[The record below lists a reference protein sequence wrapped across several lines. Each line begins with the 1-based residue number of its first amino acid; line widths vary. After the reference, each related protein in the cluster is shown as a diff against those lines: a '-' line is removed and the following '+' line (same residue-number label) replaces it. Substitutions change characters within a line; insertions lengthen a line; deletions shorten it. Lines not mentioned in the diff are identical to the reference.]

1 MSGSHAWQVAILT
14 HESTEIPFEET
25 IANLLTQFFVS
36 LGVRLHTSI
45 LVEGLESLVGQKR
58 GQTGDRLT
66 VVDHRGYKKEC
77 VASTTQFLRQ
87 DSEVVIALCHG
98 MRSSAMGPA
107 RLCFS
112 CNGRLDTTSKN
123 MVYAKKN
130 EIQPGTVTLHSVIGD
145 CKLAI
150 LLVCQGAE
158 LLQTYIQ
165 AYGDQPHP
173 DILICSGG
181 PVIGFIAV
189 EIYMVLLVN
198 ILDSQ
203 IDVRGSDN
211 FIDKQSHIPLLPN
224 VVYTNV
230 RAAIEKIF
238 QIVKLF
244 KDDHTGF
251 WRYLQHVGCV
261 TDNADEKDRQELP
274 YPRARLG
281 PKSRFRVYG
290 RTCTY
295 DMAVNVLRIF
305 QDFKN
310 IQLIYHDAGKKGPTT
325 MDYRSVS
332 DIQWPAGQD
341 DKIDRFLK
349 RYKQSNQAT
358 GRPAPMSLSG
368 LLIQLQKTDN

>member
-1 MSGSHAWQVAILT
+1 LSAR
-14 HESTEIPFEET
+14 
-25 IANLLTQFFVS
+25 
-36 LGVRLHTSI
+36 VRL
-45 LVEGLESLVGQKR
+45 R
-58 GQTGDRLT
+58 
-66 VVDHRGYKKEC
+66 
-77 VASTTQFLRQ
+77 
-87 DSEVVIALCHG
+87 
-98 MRSSAMGPA
+98 
-107 RLCFS
+107 
-112 CNGRLDTTSKN
+112 
-123 MVYAKKN
+123 YAH
-130 EIQPGTVTLHSVIGD
+130 VHSVIGD
-145 CKLAI
+145 SKLAI
-150 LLVCQGAE
+150 LLVCQGEE

-165 AYGDQPHP
+165 TYGDQPHP
-173 DILICSGG
+173 DILVSGG
-181 PVIGFIAV
+181 VSFIGFIAV

-203 IDVRGSDN
+203 IDVRGSDKY
-211 FIDKQSHIPLLPN
+211 ITPKSHIPLLPN

-230 RAAIEKIF
+230 RAAIEKIC

-295 DMAVNVLRIF
+295 NMAANVLCIF

-310 IQLIYHDAGKKGPTT
+310 IQLIYHDAGKKGPMT

-349 RYKQSNQAT
+349 RYQQSNQAT
-358 GRPAPMSLSG
+358 GRSAPMSLSG
-368 LLIQLQKTDN
+368 LLIQLLKTDN